1 MACYNRYLMKCDLG
15 IYCDRAAPLKYS
27 QSSKNGTVTN
37 NDGDIL
43 KQQQNGVVYVID
55 KNWESKTELNQFMN
69 LVETVCFRC
78 IYIYMYVSTYKD
90 ILRMT
95 VIEDCFSRNCRNA
108 TKRKWVPN
116 HLPNKGILL

>member
-1 MACYNRYLMKCDLG
+1 MTG
-15 IYCDRAAPLKYS
+15 IWWNAIWVFAVTELHPWKYS

-78 IYIYMYVSTYKD
+78 ILYIYVFVSTYID
-90 ILRMT
+90 VLRMT
-95 VIEDCFSRNCRNA
+95 VIEECFSRNCMNA
-108 TKRKWVPN
+108 TNRKWVPN
-116 HLPNKGILL
+116 HLPNKGILLW